1 MIIHKEVVTTNQQ
14 QHITNAIAIML
25 VFIFIYP
32 SWFLWA
38 VPLGAVLPDLDIIV
52 QTAFKVGVHR
62 KLLHNIFLPIFI
74 LIIGYA
80 SATHRFTI
88 FLAIGVT
95 VHLLADSITKGRMY
109 YLWPV
114 SNAHTGGGISFS
126 RPKGGKTIIKKV
138 NNEIKSMVSQ
148 WAFIGFTALEV
159 AVLYLAR
166 GSLRELMEMIML

>member
-114 SNAHTGGGISFS
+114 SNAHTGGGISFT

-166 GSLRELMEMIML
+166 VSLKELMEMIML